1 MPIEGLNIDR
11 GPKDV
16 FGIIVRNAIAAVLT
30 IKRNELSL
38 SLSAVFELKLS
49 VGINYRSERISSLYS
64 LCLRLR
70 LLTSRAKLF

>member
-30 IKRNELSL
+30 IKKKWAVTFFKRCFWIEIICRN
-38 SLSAVFELKLS
+38 KLS
-49 VGINYRSERISSLYS
+49 VGTN
-64 LCLRLR
+64 
-70 LLTSRAKLF
+70 